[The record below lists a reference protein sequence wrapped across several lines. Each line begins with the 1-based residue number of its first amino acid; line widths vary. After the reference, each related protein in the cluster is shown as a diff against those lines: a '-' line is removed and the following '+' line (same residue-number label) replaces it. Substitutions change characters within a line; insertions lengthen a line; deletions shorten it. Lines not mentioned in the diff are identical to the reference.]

1 MKVAIVG
8 SADTSRDL
16 APYGDESWE
25 IWTLNDM
32 YKVAPR
38 MDRMFQIHD
47 PDRVK
52 QLDPEGWAWL
62 TTQCQVPVWMH
73 RPVPEIPTA
82 QQYPTEVILK
92 EFGRYFTNSVSW
104 MIALAI
110 YEGADEIG
118 VFGVDMA
125 HGTEYASQ
133 KPSCEY
139 FLGWA
144 KGRGILL
151 HIPEVSDLL
160 KCREQYGLENSA
172 FAANLDNRFS
182 HLNEQLMALRGQKTQ
197 AMLNEAKTEG
207 ALEILSYVRCQ
218 WNREG

>member
-16 APYGDESWE
+16 APYADESWD

-38 MDRMFQIHD
+38 MDRTFQLHD
-47 PDRVK
+47 PDRVR
-52 QLDPEGWAWL
+52 QLDPEGWTFI
-62 TTQCQVPVWMH
+62 TTTQVPVWMH
-73 RPVPEIPTA
+73 RPVPEVSTA
-82 QQYPTEVILK
+82 QQYPTETIVK
-92 EFGRYFTNSVSW
+92 EFGRYFTNSISW

-118 VFGVDMA
+118 VWGVDMA
-125 HGTEYASQ
+125 HGTEYAAQ
-133 KPSCEY
+133 RPSCEY
-139 FLGWA
+139 FLGIA
-144 KGRGILL
+144 KGRGIPL
-151 HIPEVSDLL
+151 HLPEVSDLL
-160 KCREQYGLENSA
+160 KCRELYGLESSA
-172 FAANLDNRFS
+172 FCANLDNRFN

-207 ALEILSYVRCQ
+207 ALEILSYVRAA